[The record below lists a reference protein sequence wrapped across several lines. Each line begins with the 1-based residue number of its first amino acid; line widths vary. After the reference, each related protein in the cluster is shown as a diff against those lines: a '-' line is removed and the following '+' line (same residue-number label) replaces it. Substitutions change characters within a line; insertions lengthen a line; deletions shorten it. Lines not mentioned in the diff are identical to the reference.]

1 MTWPAPPGA
10 SYNLG
15 ATWSTGDAV
24 KAIKQLLRPE
34 RLRQVPEQFSWVD
47 QALVQQHFIDRCEAR
62 SAALYLFLV
71 TVSDAQGLS
80 YYGAAT
86 LARRLHLSDEQFAA
100 ARQQLIELDLIAY
113 RSPLYQVLALPGTVA
128 APVPDAAASRAQP
141 AAGGQP
147 VSLATLLQLAQQRR
161 A

>member
-1 MTWPAPPGA
+1 M
-10 SYNLG
+10 
-15 ATWSTGDAV
+15 

-34 RLRQVPEQFSWVD
+34 RQRQVPAQFSWVD

-80 YYGAAT
+80 YYGAST
-86 LARRLHLSDEQFAA
+86 LARRLRLSEEQFAA
-100 ARQQLIELDLIAY
+100 ARQQLVDLELIAY

-128 APVPDAAASRAQP
+128 APSPGAAAARAP
-141 AAGGQP
+141 AAAGGEP
-147 VSLATLLQLAQQRR
+147 VSLARLLQQAQQRR
-161 A
+161 G

>member
-1 MTWPAPPGA
+1 M
-10 SYNLG
+10 
-15 ATWSTGDAV
+15 

-62 SAALYLFLV
+62 SAALYLFLI

-80 YYGAAT
+80 YYGAST

-100 ARQQLIELDLIAY
+100 ARQQLIELELIAY
-113 RSPLYQVLALPGTVA
+113 RSPLYQVLALPGTLAA
-128 APVPDAAASRAQP
+128 APRP
-141 AAGGQP
+141 APRGARTPATTGGQP
-147 VSLATLLQLAQQRR
+147 VSLATLLQQAQQRR
-161 A
+161 G

>member
-1 MTWPAPPGA
+1 
-10 SYNLG
+10 
-15 ATWSTGDAV
+15 V
-24 KAIKQLLRPE
+24 KAIKQLIRPE

-86 LARRLHLSDEQFAA
+86 LARRLHLSDEQFCA
-100 ARQQLIELDLIAY
+100 ARQQLIELDLIVY

-128 APVPDAAASRAQP
+128 APRPAPRAAPTITGATT
-141 AAGGQP
+141 GGPP
-147 VSLATLLQLAQQRR
+147 VSLATLLQLAQARR
-161 A
+161 G

>member
-1 MTWPAPPGA
+1 VT
-10 SYNLG
+10 
-15 ATWSTGDAV
+15 
-24 KAIKQLLRPE
+24 AIKQLLRAE
-34 RLRQVPEQFSWVD
+34 RLRRVPEQFSWVD

-86 LARRLHLSDEQFAA
+86 LTRRLHLSHEQFTA
-100 ARQQLIELDLIAY
+100 ARQQLIDLDLIAY

-128 APVPDAAASRAQP
+128 APRP
-141 AAGGQP
+141 ARSPATTRRDTTAGGQP
-147 VSLATLLQLAQQRR
+147 VSLSALLQQAQQRR
-161 A
+161 G